1 MYRIKLN
8 NVNDKYDY
16 NELVKIFLQPDQYKL
31 YCEDDTSIVENDNI
45 FIEVNYQRS
54 EDKNQIKR
62 EIFNVLKDITGKRPP
77 WGILT
82 GVRPVKL
89 TREIF

>member
-16 NELVKIFLQPDQYKL
+16 NELVKIFLQPDQYEL
-31 YCEDDTSIVENDNI
+31 YGEDEILVAENNDI
-45 FIEVNYQRS
+45 FIEINHQNS
-54 EDKNQIKR
+54 DDKNHIKR
-62 EIFNVLKDITGKRPP
+62 EIFNTLRDITGKRPP

-82 GVRPVKL
+82 GVRPVK
-89 TREIF
+89 TY